1 MLDFFRKRN
10 RIKEE
15 DYRFLRAVVTALPSK
30 YSFLVGQVSEEF
42 ILNKKVNKLGDKG
55 TYSLILNAELES
67 KFSNKSLPYFFI
79 LKDIYIW
86 NEVQNAFD
94 QIELHVLEGM
104 LAGFKIYAKYSQL
117 DLTRIDT
124 TQVKEKLFKDED
136 KEYLVNLIGHVSQDI
151 LAQLDIKS
159 TFKIEI
165 EEGDFYVIKDL
176 QDGNYLS
183 MDENGAVYGM
193 IHDPYEIEKL
203 FDTKED
209 FFLALKSRS
218 FIIEEY
224 YNRKMS

>member
-1 MLDFFRKRN
+1 MLNFFRKRN
-10 RIKEE
+10 RIKQE
-15 DYRFLRAVVTALPSK
+15 DYRFLRAVVTTLPSK

-42 ILNKKVNKLGDKG
+42 ILNKKVNTLGDKG

-86 NEVQNAFD
+86 NEVQKAFD

-159 TFKIEI
+159 TFKVEI

-193 IHDPYEIEKL
+193 IHDPYEVEKL
-203 FDTKED
+203 FETKEA
-209 FFLALKSRS
+209 FFLALKSGR